1 MHYDDG
7 QWNKI
12 METLMSF
19 DNGVGVVFIASLD
32 KDTHDMNFNF
42 VSRLEFNSTLE
53 LMQDFAEQLAGKPE
67 PDDHLTPGQAKPELK
82 LVTDHATMEEENQGN
97 KATPP
102 E

>member
-1 MHYDDG
+1 MHYDDKE
-7 QWNKI
+7 WDLI
-12 METLMSF
+12 MSLLTRL

-32 KDTHDMNFNF
+32 QDTHDMNFNF

-67 PDDHLTPGQAKPELK
+67 PDDHFTPGQAKPELK
-82 LVTDHATMEEENQGN
+82 LVTDHDTMETENQGD

-102 E
+102 